1 MIELKNLSKGFEDKM
16 VLKGVTTKIA
26 SGSICGLI
34 GSNGAGKSTLLRCIR
49 GVYKPLSGEILV
61 DGQELYEN
69 PVVKQKMFFQA
80 DESYF
85 PGGADMEHMA
95 QFYKSYYQAYDIDY
109 FHSLCETFRLD
120 SKKKLQS
127 FSKGMRRQAAM
138 VMALASRPEVLLLD
152 ESFDGLDPVVKDA
165 MRKLLCC
172 EVADRAMTVLV
183 SSHSLRELQDLCDQL
198 LFLHDGKILLDQS
211 MDSIG
216 NELLKVQVAFQK
228 KYDRSIFEGLEIVKY
243 EKKGAVTN
251 LVVRGSEEE
260 IRGFLKGKHPML
272 MEILPLTLEEMFL
285 CEVQTIGYSFDI
297 EVKGDGQDEQA

>member
-34 GSNGAGKSTLLRCIR
+34 GSNGAGKSTLLRCIS
-49 GVYKPLSGEILV
+49 GVYKPVSGEMLV
-61 DGQELYEN
+61 DGQEVYEN

-80 DESYF
+80 DDSYF
-85 PGGADMEHMA
+85 PSGADMEHMA
-95 QFYKSYYQAYDIDY
+95 WFYKSYYQAYDLDY
-109 FHSLCETFRLD
+109 FHFLCETFRLD
-120 SKKKLQS
+120 PKKKLQS
-127 FSKGMRRQAAM
+127 LSKGMRRQAAM

-198 LFLHDGKILLDQS
+198 LFLHDGKILLDQG

-216 NELLKVQVAFQK
+216 KEMLKLQVAFQK
-228 KYDRSIFEGLEIVKY
+228 EYDRGIFEGLDIVKY
-243 EKKGAVTN
+243 EKNGTVAN
-251 LVVRGSEEE
+251 LIVRGSEEE
-260 IRGFLKGKHPML
+260 IRGFLEDKHPIL
-272 MEILPLTLEEMFL
+272 MEILPLALEEMFL
-285 CEVQTIGYSFDI
+285 CEVQALGYSFDI
-297 EVKGDGQDEQA
+297 VEKGDGRDE